1 MLWDK
6 MSMFSFKQAVV
17 KTASGTTYSKV
28 LDLKLNKGL
37 GDHLKIFAMMT
48 GAKLTAGTITTK
60 IQSRNTN
67 TGSWADVGTA
77 TLVGNTLIS
86 VDIPESCGRFV
97 RLAYSVGTTA
107 LNRDIEVWAGLM
119 RDVEID
125 EALKLQNL
133 NTPVADGKGNAGL
146 EDLDIEGDKRNA

>member
-6 MSMFSFKQAVV
+6 MSMFSFKQAVE

-37 GDHLKIFAMMT
+37 GDHLKIFAMYT
-48 GAKLTAGTITTK
+48 GAKLTSGTLTTK

-67 TGSWADVGTA
+67 AGAWVDVGTA
-77 TLVGNTLIS
+77 TLAGNTLIS
-86 VDIPESCGRFV
+86 VDIPENCGRFV
-97 RLAYSVGTTA
+97 RLAYEVGTA
-107 LNRDIEVWAGLM
+107 LNRNIEVWAGLM

-133 NTPVADGKGNAGL
+133 NTPVAEGKGNAGL
-146 EDLDIEGDKRNA
+146 EDLDVEGDKRNE

>member
-6 MSMFSFKQAVV
+6 MSMFSFKQAVA
-17 KTASGTTYSKV
+17 KTASGTVNSKV

-37 GDHLKIFAMMT
+37 GDHLKIFAMHT
-48 GAKLTAGTITTK
+48 GAKLTAGTVTTK

-67 TGSWADVGTA
+67 SGTWVDVGTA
-77 TLVGNTLIS
+77 TLSGNTLIA

-97 RLAYSVGTTA
+97 RLAYTVGSTA

-133 NTPVADGKGNAGL
+133 NVPVAGGKGNAGL
-146 EDLDIEGDKRNA
+146 EDLDVEGDARNN

>member
-6 MSMFSFKQAVV
+6 MSMFSFKQAVE

-37 GDHLKIFAMMT
+37 GDHLKIFAMHT
-48 GAKLTAGTITTK
+48 GAKLTSGTLTTK

-67 TGSWADVGTA
+67 AGAWVDVGTA
-77 TLVGNTLIS
+77 TLAGNTLIS
-86 VDIPESCGRFV
+86 VDIPENCGRFV
-97 RLAYSVGTTA
+97 RLAYAVGTA
-107 LNRDIEVWAGLM
+107 LNRNIEVWAGLM

-133 NTPVADGKGNAGL
+133 NTPAAGGKGNAGL
-146 EDLDIEGDKRNA
+146 EDLDAEGDKRNE